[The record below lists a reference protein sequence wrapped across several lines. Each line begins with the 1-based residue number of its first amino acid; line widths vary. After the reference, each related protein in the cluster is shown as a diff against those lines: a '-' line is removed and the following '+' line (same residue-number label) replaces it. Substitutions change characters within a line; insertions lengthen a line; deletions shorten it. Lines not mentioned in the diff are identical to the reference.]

1 MNTPPA
7 WLKRLCSPGRRLL
20 QDGRG
25 RYAVYPGGDRRR
37 RPLARISAEAFRQA
51 RASGLICETGE
62 GWALS
67 GPGRAALDRV
77 TQTGVDHAAPKRVMA
92 RRELRGETGRSSFHA
107 VNLAESPL
115 HRWAG
120 MFEAWQ
126 VEAGERYRRDYLGS
140 TLSAIGVS
148 DWLRPPGGASSPVSC
163 GPDSAPIARLDAR
176 QRVLDARDALG
187 AQMSRLADAVLV
199 EEEGLAAL
207 ERRFGW
213 PSRSG
218 SGLVR
223 IVLTRLGE
231 IYGLAPVSVP
241 MPVPMPE
248 PRPKP
253 GSAAGKTG

>member
-1 MNTPPA
+1 MTPPA
-7 WLKRLCSPGRRLL
+7 WLKRLRSPGRRLL
-20 QDGRG
+20 QDGQG
-25 RYAVYPGGDRRR
+25 RFGVFPGGDRRR
-37 RPLARISAEAFRQA
+37 RPLARISGEAFRQA
-51 RASGLICETGE
+51 RASGLICEAGE

-67 GPGRAALDRV
+67 GPGQAALDRA
-77 TQTGVDHAAPKRVMA
+77 TETGIDHAAPKRDMA
-92 RRELRGETGRSSFHA
+92 HRELRERNGRSASHA

-115 HRWAG
+115 HKWAG
-120 MFEAWQ
+120 MLEAWQ
-126 VEAGERYRRDYLGS
+126 IEAGERYRRDYLGS

-148 DWLRPPGGASSPVSC
+148 DWLRPPGGTSTSAGC

-199 EEEGLAAL
+199 EEEGLASL

-213 PSRSG
+213 PARSG
-218 SGLVR
+218 SGLVQ

-241 MPVPMPE
+241 MPVPE
-248 PRPKP
+248 PPV
-253 GSAAGKTG
+253 AAVETD